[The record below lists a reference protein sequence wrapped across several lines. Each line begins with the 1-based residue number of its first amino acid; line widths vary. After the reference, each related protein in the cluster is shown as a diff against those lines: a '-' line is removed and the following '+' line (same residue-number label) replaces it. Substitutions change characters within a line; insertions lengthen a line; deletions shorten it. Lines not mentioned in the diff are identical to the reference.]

1 MRFPGRIAL
10 AALLMA
16 AAVSCTKETKPDPSL
31 TKETAFRYVIIPYAL
46 STANANYNSLADN
59 AEQLKDACLLMKERQ
74 ASESL
79 TGAEIQNACKL
90 WKACRENWL
99 RSLSLPVFAAEDGA
113 LRSAIGSSPADTA
126 AIRVLIDGGIFDIA
140 SSADNLKGLSAA
152 EYLLFQTDGEK
163 SENHGVEYSTAEL
176 DYLCDVASE
185 LQEKTRALYTLWAGS
200 GEGNSSYSY
209 ELLNC
214 SAEGSR
220 YLTYQEALLEL
231 IDAFTEATEYL
242 GKTMIGVEVSP
253 LSLNSVEDYK
263 SVFNGIKSC
272 YEGKISGQASISSY
286 VKSIDSEL
294 DSKVRSL
301 LTECQKTLT
310 NLKEPLSATPAED
323 MEKARTKI
331 GTELSAAFSE
341 VHEFIAGI

>member
-1 MRFPGRIAL
+1 MKFPKRIAL
-10 AALLMA
+10 ASLLIA

-46 STANANYNSLADN
+46 STANANYNSLTDN

-79 TGAEIQNACKL
+79 TDAEIRNACKL
-90 WKACRENWL
+90 WKSCRENWF
-99 RSLSLPVFAAEDGA
+99 RSLSLPVYTEKDGA

-126 AIRVLIDGGIFDIA
+126 AIRGLIEGGVFDIP
-140 SSADNLKGLSAA
+140 SSPDNLKGLSAA

-163 SENHGVEYSTAEL
+163 SENHSVEYSPAEL
-176 DYLCDVASE
+176 DYLCAVTTE
-185 LQEKTRALYTLWAGS
+185 LHENALALYTLWAVS
-200 GEGNSSYSY
+200 GEGGSSYSY

-214 SAEGSR
+214 SSEGSR
-220 YLTYQEALLEL
+220 YASYQEALLEL
-231 IDAFTEATEYL
+231 IDAFTESAAYL
-242 GKTMIGVEVSP
+242 GGTMIGVEISP
-253 LSLNSVEDYK
+253 LSLNSAEDYK
-263 SVFNGIKSC
+263 SVFNGIKNC

-286 VKSIDSEL
+286 IKSIDSEL

-310 NLKEPLSATPAED
+310 NLKEPISATPAED
-323 MEKARTKI
+323 IETARTKI
-331 GTELSAAFSE
+331 GTELVTAFNE